1 MDGVNSEEKILIVDD
16 DPVNRKILCS
26 LLNKQGYRTVI
37 AENGRQAVEV
47 FHTESPSFVFMDV
60 LMPEMNGYEA
70 AKIIKKSSQD
80 TFIPIIFLTAL
91 TDEHALLKCVES
103 GGDDFLTKPFN
114 GIILR
119 AKINALQRIKALYGT
134 LNKNRHELAHYR
146 ATIEHELE
154 FAEHI
159 LANITSKAT
168 IDLDYIKY
176 WTSSLSLSTFSGDI
190 FFVARKPA
198 GGLHLMV
205 CDFSGHGLPA
215 AVGALP
221 VSEIFIAMTRRGF
234 SMHDIMME
242 INKKLANDL
251 PTGFF
256 CAAVFVDI
264 DHNQRSAQ
272 VVNAGLPSCVVID
285 TEASSVRA
293 IKSSQLPLGV
303 SLEAFDSEGAEIFEV
318 KPGLRLFLYTDG
330 LSEIMNAQGEQFG
343 SERVL
348 ACIRE
353 TSSEDDLIR
362 NVKQRVCEFCKNNAP
377 KDDVTALELDCFS
390 AMEDVVPEQ
399 LSAKRSK
406 GVLGEWKVE
415 FDLSIQVLKSINPVP
430 LVLNVISDL
439 QLADDH
445 RKRVFTIIT
454 ELYNNALDHG
464 LLKLD
469 SEIKN
474 SPDGFVNYYQERE
487 RRLNALQDG
496 WAKICVEHR
505 LEGNGYCLRVE
516 VRDSGEG
523 FDIEKLGTYHF
534 VPTGKQFSGRG
545 IQLVRAMSHDL
556 QYHEGGSVAEAKYLI
571 YEST

>member
-1 MDGVNSEEKILIVDD
+1 MDGVTSEEKILIVDD

-26 LLNKQGYRTVI
+26 LLNKQGYKTVV
-37 AENGRQAVEV
+37 AENGKQAIEV
-47 FHTESPSFVFMDV
+47 FHVEAPSFVFMDV

-70 AKIIKKSSQD
+70 AKIIKKASQD

-119 AKINALQRIKALYGT
+119 AKIDALQRIKALYST

-168 IDLDYIKY
+168 IDLEYIKY

-205 CDFSGHGLPA
+205 CDFTGHGLPA

-242 INKKLANDL
+242 INKKLVSDL

-264 DHNQRSAQ
+264 DHNQRSAH

-285 TEASSVRA
+285 TAVGSVRT
-293 IKSSQLPLGV
+293 INSSQLPLGV
-303 SLEAFDSEGAEIFEV
+303 SLEVFDSEGVEVFEV
-318 KPGLRLFLYTDG
+318 KPGLKLFLYTDG

-353 TSSEDDLIR
+353 TGSEDDLIK
-362 NVKQRVCEFCKNNAP
+362 NVKRRICEFCKNNAP
-377 KDDVTALELDCFS
+377 RDDVTALELDCF
-390 AMEDVVPEQ
+390 AAIEDVMAEQ
-399 LSAKRSK
+399 SSVQPSK
-406 GVLGEWKVE
+406 GVPAEWKID
-415 FDLSIQVLKSINPVP
+415 FDLSVQVLKSINPVP

-445 RKRVFTIIT
+445 RKRIFTIIT

-464 LLKLD
+464 LLKLN
-469 SEIKN
+469 SAIKN

-487 RRLNALQDG
+487 KRLNALQDG
-496 WAKICVEHR
+496 WAKISVEHR
-505 LEGNGYCLRVE
+505 LEGNGHCLSVK
-516 VRDSGEG
+516 VSDSGEG
-523 FDIEKLGTYHF
+523 FDFERLDTYQSISVDGH
-534 VPTGKQFSGRG
+534 FSGRG
-545 IQLVRAMSHDL
+545 IQLVKAMSHDL
-556 QYHEGGSVAEAKYLI
+556 QYHEGGRVAEAKYII